1 MKIHVTRNI
10 YIYKKKNP
18 GPCNLFKGINTI
30 LPHFKSIVIYFN
42 FNFLNVEN
50 LDCAHVHVCNNSM
63 LHLHHDSHETHLSS
77 HPVPLL
83 QTVALQQTGSQ
94 RVCEITNIYQGIQV
108 RSEKKVSQCFIEELY
123 SSHITIIS
131 RKKAWITG
139 WFNFLFINATISKSH
154 TWNRQMS
161 PPYQEACDM

>member
-1 MKIHVTRNI
+1 MKMHVTRNI
-10 YIYKKKNP
+10 YIK
-18 GPCNLFKGINTI
+18 INQVPVNCLKESTKSYPI
-30 LPHFKSIVIYFN
+30 LKALSYMYFN
-42 FNFLNVEN
+42 FNFFNVEN
-50 LDCAHVHVCNNSM
+50 LDCAHVNNNSM
-63 LHLHHDSHETHLSS
+63 LHLHHVSHETHLSS

-83 QTVALQQTGSQ
+83 RTVALQQTGSQ

-131 RKKAWITG
+131 RKKAWISG
-139 WFNFLFINATISKSH
+139 WFNFVFINATISKSH